1 MEEKNENVVVPEKK
15 KRGRKPK
22 VQVKTEEPTEPEVKI
37 QKKRGRKPKGG
48 KIISNVKSIDS
59 DNFVKTNV
67 VLHLKCSLD
76 DLNNDTS
83 DSEKEIQ
90 SFDLNQTNL
99 DYEVINKSS
108 MDNISEIGN
117 ISEICNT
124 KQPAT
129 NQMSV
134 NQENEDKLINIKLR
148 TLQKQLHTNDIS
160 NKKSACFWCTHDF
173 DNPPIYIPKH
183 KSNDN
188 YFVYGCFC
196 SPECSV
202 SYLMNENIDTTEKFE
217 RYQLLNFIYGKIY
230 NYKINIKP
238 APNPYYVLEK
248 YYGNLSIQEYRK
260 LLRNDRL
267 LMIIDKPLTR
277 ILPELH
283 EENND
288 FLSMKNSITNN
299 STYQIK
305 KKTKVS
311 KSATSIF

>member
-1 MEEKNENVVVPEKK
+1 MEEKNETPIVPEKK

-22 VQVKTEEPTEPEVKI
+22 VQLKIEEDAEPVVKI
-37 QKKRGRKPKGG
+37 PKKRGRKPKGG
-48 KIISNVKSIDS
+48 KIIANVKSIDS
-59 DNFVKTNV
+59 DNFIKTNV
-67 VLHLKCSLD
+67 VLHLKCSLE
-76 DLNNDTS
+76 DLNDNTS
-83 DSEKEIQ
+83 DSEKEIK
-90 SFDLNQTNL
+90 SFDLNQNNI
-99 DYEVINKSS
+99 DYEIINKSS
-108 MDNISEIGN
+108 AEHIDELSNITHAQTTN
-117 ISEICNT
+117 ANANT
-124 KQPAT
+124 T
-129 NQMSV
+129 NDC
-134 NQENEDKLINIKLR
+134 EEKLINIKLR
-148 TLQKQLHTNDIS
+148 ALQKQLHTNDIS

-202 SYLMNENIDTTEKFE
+202 SHLMNENIDTTEKFE

-230 NYKINIKP
+230 NYNINIKP
-238 APNPYYVLEK
+238 APNPYYVLDK
-248 YYGNLSIQEYRK
+248 YYGNLTIQEYRK

-305 KKTKVS
+305 KKTKMS

>member
-1 MEEKNENVVVPEKK
+1 MEEKNINQVVPEKK

-22 VQVKTEEPTEPEVKI
+22 VKVPTEEPIEPEVKV

-48 KIISNVKSIDS
+48 KIISNIKSIDS

-67 VLHLKCSLD
+67 VLHLKCSLE
-76 DLNNDTS
+76 DLNSELS
-83 DSEKEIQ
+83 DDNKEIQ
-90 SFDLNQTNL
+90 SFNLNQTNL
-99 DYEVINKSS
+99 DYEVIENNQPVEIPKLETTSESISS
-108 MDNISEIGN
+108 TQYQTNI
-117 ISEICNT
+117 
-124 KQPAT
+124 
-129 NQMSV
+129 
-134 NQENEDKLINIKLR
+134 ENEEKLINIKLKS
-148 TLQKQLHTNDIS
+148 LQKQLHTNDIS
-160 NKKSACFWCTHDF
+160 DKKSACFWCTYGF
-173 DNPPIYIPKH
+173 DNPPIYIPKY
-183 KSNDN
+183 KTNDN

-202 SYLMNENIDTTEKFE
+202 SHLMNENIDTTEKFE
-217 RYQLLNFIYGKIY
+217 RYQLLNFIYSKIY

-238 APNPYYVLEK
+238 APNPHYVLDK
-248 YYGNLSIQEYRK
+248 YYGNLTIQEYRK

-299 STYQIK
+299 SAYQIK
-305 KKTKVS
+305 KKTKIS
-311 KSATSIF
+311 KSSTSIF

>member
-1 MEEKNENVVVPEKK
+1 MEEKNEIPQVPEKK

-22 VQVKTEEPTEPEVKI
+22 VQVKVEEPVEPEVKTP
-37 QKKRGRKPKGG
+37 KKRGRKPKGG

-76 DLNNDTS
+76 DLNANTS
-83 DSEKEIQ
+83 DSDKEIQ
-90 SFDLNQTNL
+90 SFDLNQNNL
-99 DYEVINKSS
+99 DYEIIDKTSVE
-108 MDNISEIGN
+108 NIDELAN
-117 ISEICNT
+117 I
-124 KQPAT
+124 KQQQQP
-129 NQMSV
+129 NQVNV
-134 NQENEDKLINIKLR
+134 NQESEDKLINIKLR
-148 TLQKQLHTNDIS
+148 ALQKQLHTNDIS

-238 APNPYYVLEK
+238 APNPYYVLDK

>member
-1 MEEKNENVVVPEKK
+1 MEEKNETPIVPEKK

-22 VQVKTEEPTEPEVKI
+22 VQLKIEEDAEPVVKI
-37 QKKRGRKPKGG
+37 PKKRGRKPKGG
-48 KIISNVKSIDS
+48 KIIANVKSIDS
-59 DNFVKTNV
+59 DNFIKTNV
-67 VLHLKCSLD
+67 VLHLKCSLE
-76 DLNNDTS
+76 DLNDNTS
-83 DSEKEIQ
+83 DSEKEIK
-90 SFDLNQTNL
+90 SFDLNQNNI
-99 DYEVINKSS
+99 DYEIINKSS
-108 MDNISEIGN
+108 AEHIDELSNIN
-117 ISEICNT
+117 HAQTTNANANT
-124 KQPAT
+124 T
-129 NQMSV
+129 NDC
-134 NQENEDKLINIKLR
+134 EEKLINIKLR
-148 TLQKQLHTNDIS
+148 ALQKQLHTNDIS

-202 SYLMNENIDTTEKFE
+202 SHLMNENIDTTEKFE

-230 NYKINIKP
+230 NYNINIKP
-238 APNPYYVLEK
+238 APNPYYVLDK
-248 YYGNLSIQEYRK
+248 YYGNLTIQEYRK

-305 KKTKVS
+305 KKTKMS

>member
-1 MEEKNENVVVPEKK
+1 MEEKNEIPQVPEKK

-22 VQVKTEEPTEPEVKI
+22 VQVKVEEPVEPEVKTP
-37 QKKRGRKPKGG
+37 KKRGRKPKGG

-76 DLNNDTS
+76 DLNANTS
-83 DSEKEIQ
+83 DSDKEIQ
-90 SFDLNQTNL
+90 SFDLNQNNL
-99 DYEVINKSS
+99 DYEIIDKTSVE
-108 MDNISEIGN
+108 NIDELAN
-117 ISEICNT
+117 I
-124 KQPAT
+124 KQQQQP
-129 NQMSV
+129 NQV
-134 NQENEDKLINIKLR
+134 NINQESEDKLINIKLR
-148 TLQKQLHTNDIS
+148 ALQKQLHTNDIS

-238 APNPYYVLEK
+238 APNPYYVLDK